1 MMKLIYVY
9 SRSQTRPSQPKTSIA
24 NPKARPIILQSPESK
39 LLGRVNQKKRAK
51 GMISHADNQPKE
63 KRKSNLKRPASEE
76 RRFDV
81 KGKLSCSNTFLTFP
95 LVILLFLLLSQK
107 GDLSV

>member
-39 LLGRVNQKKRAK
+39 LLGRVNQKKAK
-51 GMISHADNQPKE
+51 GVISHADNPPKE
-63 KRKSNLKRPASEE
+63 KRKSNLKRPISKEEGSISEVSYPV
-76 RRFDV
+76 R
-81 KGKLSCSNTFLTFP
+81 T
-95 LVILLFLLLSQK
+95 LFLLSRW
-107 GDLSV
+107 

>member
-24 NPKARPIILQSPESK
+24 DPKARPIILQSPEST
-39 LLGRVNQKKRAK
+39 LLGRVNQKKAK
-51 GMISHADNQPKE
+51 GVISHADNPPKE